1 MRFVFYFLVSYFSIK
16 GMTGL
21 AVYLGASDFTVAWG
35 VPVLFTLLIF
45 ELIHPSGGKN
55 AISDRD

>member
-1 MRFVFYFLVSYFSIK
+1 MQFVFYYLVGYYALK

-35 VPVLFTLLIF
+35 VPTLLILLMF
-45 ELIHPSGGKN
+45 EIIHPSGGKN
-55 AISDRD
+55 ATNPRR